1 MKKYKKLL
9 IPIMIISFLFT
20 ISSANA
26 IDITLNPDD
35 NGGINEAISK
45 VNNNSDDINTI
56 TLNPGTYN
64 KTTDRN
70 NNITFN
76 NKNLTIQGSGPA
88 GSVIINAQKLG
99 RIFNITGNSNIKFI
113 NINFI
118 NGNSSGNGGTI
129 YKIGSGTLTIINCTF
144 NNSNANYGGAIY
156 NTASNFKV
164 IDSDFYNNVARSRE
178 GGAIHTEGE
187 ENFTIN
193 NSNFINNTALGNN
206 GGGGAITIRNTIY
219 IYKYK

>member
-76 NKNLTIQGSGPA
+76 K
-88 GSVIINAQKLG
+88 
-99 RIFNITGNSNIKFI
+99 
-113 NINFI
+113 
-118 NGNSSGNGGTI
+118 
-129 YKIGSGTLTIINCTF
+129 YKI
-144 NNSNANYGGAIY
+144 Y
-156 NTASNFKV
+156 
-164 IDSDFYNNVARSRE
+164 
-178 GGAIHTEGE
+178 
-187 ENFTIN
+187 
-193 NSNFINNTALGNN
+193 
-206 GGGGAITIRNTIY
+206 
-219 IYKYK
+219 